1 MAEVTE
7 QKTVVE
13 VPKQKEQDRKQLL
26 KELVYERY
34 RGRPIYYRGYREVL
48 QGKKTVEEVMGSSK
62 LQWFVI
68 QVILRLLFANLDL
81 SRFVVA
87 TNEAGFRTGRRSW
100 RNLDIAVFDRQ
111 QLLQEGVDE
120 KYVQTPPRVVIEVDT
135 KADLQKYE
143 DLLSYVIEKVQDL
156 HQAGVERVVWI
167 LTRNQRVV
175 IAEQQEAEWK
185 IVPLDEEIELME
197 GVRCNVA
204 ALLRQEG
211 VEL

>member
-1 MAEVTE
+1 MVMESTIALTPESGVHQT
-7 QKTVVE
+7 
-13 VPKQKEQDRKQLL
+13 LSL

-62 LQWFVI
+62 LQAWI
-68 QVILRLLFANLDL
+68 IDLLLRVLYQHLDL
-81 SRFVVA
+81 RKYKVLS
-87 TNEAGFRTGRRSW
+87 NEVGFRTGRRSW

-120 KYVQTPPRVVIEVDT
+120 KYVQTPPKVVIEVDT

>member
-1 MAEVTE
+1 
-7 QKTVVE
+7 
-13 VPKQKEQDRKQLL
+13 
-26 KELVYERY
+26 
-34 RGRPIYYRGYREVL
+34 
-48 QGKKTVEEVMGSSK
+48 MGSSK
-62 LQWFVI
+62 LQAWI
-68 QVILRLLFANLDL
+68 IDLLLRVLYQHLDL
-81 SRFVVA
+81 RKYKVLS
-87 TNEAGFRTGRRSW
+87 NEVGFRTGRRSW

-120 KYVQTPPRVVIEVDT
+120 KYVQTPPKVVIEVDT

-167 LTRNQRVV
+167 LTRNRRVV

-197 GVRCNVA
+197 GIRCNVA

>member
-1 MAEVTE
+1 MVEKME
-7 QKTVVE
+7 QVGVIEKSGQR
-13 VPKQKEQDRKQLL
+13 PQNRKQLL

-48 QGKKTVEEVMGSSK
+48 EGKKTVEEVMGSSK

-68 QVILRLLFANLDL
+68 QIILRVLFANLDR

-100 RNLDIAVFDRQ
+100 RNLDIAVFDRER
-111 QLLQEGVDE
+111 LLEEGINE
-120 KYVQTPPRVVIEVDT
+120 QYVQTAPKVVIEVDT

-156 HQAGVERVVWI
+156 HQAGVERVIWI
-167 LTRNQRVV
+167 LTRNRRVV
-175 IAEQQEAEWK
+175 VANREDAEWK
-185 IVPLDEEIELME
+185 VVPLDEEIELME
-197 GVRCNVA
+197 GIRCNVA

-211 VEL
+211 VEG

>member
-1 MAEVTE
+1 MVMESTIALPSEAGVRQT
-7 QKTVVE
+7 
-13 VPKQKEQDRKQLL
+13 LSL

-62 LQWFVI
+62 LQAWI
-68 QVILRLLFANLDL
+68 IDLLLRVLYQHLDL
-81 SRFVVA
+81 RKYKVLS
-87 TNEAGFRTGRRSW
+87 NEVGFRTGRRSW

-120 KYVQTPPRVVIEVDT
+120 KYVQTPPKVVIEVDT

-167 LTRNQRVV
+167 LTRNRRVV

-185 IVPLDEEIELME
+185 IVPLDEGIELME
-197 GVRCNVA
+197 GIRCNVA

>member
-7 QKTVVE
+7 QTTVVE

-68 QVILRLLFANLDL
+68 QAILRLLFANLDL

-120 KYVQTPPRVVIEVDT
+120 KYVQTPPKVVIEVDT

-167 LTRNQRVV
+167 LTRNRRVV

-197 GVRCNVA
+197 GIRCNVA

>member
-34 RGRPIYYRGYREVL
+34 RGRPIYYRGHREVL

-81 SRFVVA
+81 SRFVIA

-120 KYVQTPPRVVIEVDT
+120 KYVQTPPKVVIEVDT

-167 LTRNQRVV
+167 LTRNRRVV

-197 GVRCNVA
+197 GIRCNVA

-211 VEL
+211 VKL

>member
-1 MAEVTE
+1 MVMESTIALPSEAGVRQT
-7 QKTVVE
+7 
-13 VPKQKEQDRKQLL
+13 LSL

-62 LQWFVI
+62 LQAWI
-68 QVILRLLFANLDL
+68 IDLLLRVLYQHLDL
-81 SRFVVA
+81 RKYKVLS
-87 TNEAGFRTGRRSW
+87 NEVGFRTGRRSW

-120 KYVQTPPRVVIEVDT
+120 KYVQTPPKVVIEVDT

-167 LTRNQRVV
+167 LTRNRRVV

-197 GVRCNVA
+197 GIQCNVA

>member
-167 LTRNQRVV
+167 LTRNRRVV

>member
-1 MAEVTE
+1 MVMESTIALTPESGVHQT
-7 QKTVVE
+7 
-13 VPKQKEQDRKQLL
+13 LSL

-62 LQWFVI
+62 LQAWI
-68 QVILRLLFANLDL
+68 IDLLLRVLYQHLDL
-81 SRFVVA
+81 RKYKVLS
-87 TNEAGFRTGRRSW
+87 NEVGFRTGRRSW

>member
-1 MAEVTE
+1 MVMESTIALP
-7 QKTVVE
+7 
-13 VPKQKEQDRKQLL
+13 PKSGVHQTLSL

-62 LQWFVI
+62 LQAWI
-68 QVILRLLFANLDL
+68 IDLLLRVLYQHLDL
-81 SRFVVA
+81 RKYKVLS
-87 TNEAGFRTGRRSW
+87 NEVGFRTGRRSW

-120 KYVQTPPRVVIEVDT
+120 KYVQTPPKVVIEVDT

-167 LTRNQRVV
+167 LTRNRRVV

-197 GVRCNVA
+197 GIRCNVA

>member
-81 SRFVVA
+81 SRFVIA

-120 KYVQTPPRVVIEVDT
+120 KYVQTPPKVVIEVDT

-167 LTRNQRVV
+167 LTRNRRVV

-197 GVRCNVA
+197 GIRCNVA

-211 VEL
+211 VKL

>member
-7 QKTVVE
+7 QTTVVE

-68 QVILRLLFANLDL
+68 QAILRLLFANLDL

-120 KYVQTPPRVVIEVDT
+120 KYVQTPPKVVIEVDT

-167 LTRNQRVV
+167 LTRNRRVV

-185 IVPLDEEIELME
+185 IVPLDDEIELME
-197 GVRCNVA
+197 GIQCNVA

>member
-7 QKTVVE
+7 QTAVVE

-68 QVILRLLFANLDL
+68 QAILRLLFANLDL

-120 KYVQTPPRVVIEVDT
+120 KYVQTPPKVVIEVDT

-167 LTRNQRVV
+167 LTRNRRVV

-185 IVPLDEEIELME
+185 IVPLDEGIELME
-197 GVRCNVA
+197 GIQCNVA